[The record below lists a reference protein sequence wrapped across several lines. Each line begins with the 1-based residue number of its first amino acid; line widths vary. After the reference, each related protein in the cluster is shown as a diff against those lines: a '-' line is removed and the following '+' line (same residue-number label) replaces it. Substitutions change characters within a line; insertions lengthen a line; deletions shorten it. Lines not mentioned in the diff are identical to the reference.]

1 MSAFTPGPWAI
12 ARTNSGTFIRKA
24 DGSPP
29 GYLAEV
35 RAVRSEK
42 QCLADARLIA
52 SAPELL
58 EVLEAMTVLAEGP
71 TGGVTQQQK
80 REVLAKARAAI
91 AKARGEA

>member
-1 MSAFTPGPWAI
+1 MSTPGPWAI

-58 EVLEAMTVLAEGP
+58 EALENIAAMTGYQDCDMCL
-71 TGGVTQQQK
+71 
-80 REVLAKARAAI
+80 EVNNTARAAI